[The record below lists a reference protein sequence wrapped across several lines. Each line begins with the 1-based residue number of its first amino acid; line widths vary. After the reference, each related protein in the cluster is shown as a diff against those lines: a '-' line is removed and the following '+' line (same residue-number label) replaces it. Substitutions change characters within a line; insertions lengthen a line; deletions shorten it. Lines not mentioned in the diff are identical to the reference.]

1 MKKVDT
7 NKYTKLTL
15 SLERIRAIITELPHN
30 GHRFVVL
37 YDDKPDKQGYIQTI
51 LEDDTLGEQSPYL
64 LETRVYHTEDTF
76 SHYRKSCAKAQE
88 IFPYFEDFYKD
99 IPLSYENWEEVT
111 KEFLED

>member
-15 SLERIRAIITELPHN
+15 PWERVRDIIIGLPHN

-37 YDDKPDKQGYIQTI
+37 YDDEPDKQGYIQTI

-64 LETRVYHTEDTF
+64 LETRV
-76 SHYRKSCAKAQE
+76 
-88 IFPYFEDFYKD
+88 
-99 IPLSYENWEEVT
+99 
-111 KEFLED
+111 

>member
-15 SLERIRAIITELPHN
+15 SLERIRSIITALPHN

-64 LETRVYHTEDTF
+64 L
-76 SHYRKSCAKAQE
+76 
-88 IFPYFEDFYKD
+88 
-99 IPLSYENWEEVT
+99 
-111 KEFLED
+111 

>member
-64 LETRVYHTEDTF
+64 LETRVYHTESTF
-76 SHYRKSCAKAQE
+76 SHYRKSCTKAQE
-88 IFPYFEDFYKD
+88 IFPCPMRIGKRLPKNFWT
-99 IPLSYENWEEVT
+99 IN
-111 KEFLED
+111 